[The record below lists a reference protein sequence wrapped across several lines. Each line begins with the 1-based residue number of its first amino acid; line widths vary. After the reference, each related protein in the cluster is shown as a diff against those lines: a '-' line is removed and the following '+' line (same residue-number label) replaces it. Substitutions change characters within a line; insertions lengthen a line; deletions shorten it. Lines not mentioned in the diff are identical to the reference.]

1 MSPPCGV
8 GVFEAG
14 FAVVERDP
22 AVESLVYLD
31 FGARKGEA
39 AVLGWDLETAALPLH
54 DIVVADDALVS
65 ERADAVEF
73 TGSRTPGFGSVARSP
88 RETAGVS
95 GGKGGGSRG
104 GRGPDGGLGEAGE
117 HAPTHLPAHPPPVP
131 RT

>member
-39 AVLGWDLETAALPLH
+39 AVLGGGLETAGPPPH
-54 DIVVADDALVS
+54 DIVVAGDAPLS
-65 ERADAVEF
+65 GRADAVEV
-73 TGSRTPGFGSVARSP
+73 TGGRTPGLGSVARGP
-88 RETAGVS
+88 RGTAGGVV
-95 GGKGGGSRG
+95 G
-104 GRGPDGGLGEAGE
+104 A
-117 HAPTHLPAHPPPVP
+117 T
-131 RT
+131 